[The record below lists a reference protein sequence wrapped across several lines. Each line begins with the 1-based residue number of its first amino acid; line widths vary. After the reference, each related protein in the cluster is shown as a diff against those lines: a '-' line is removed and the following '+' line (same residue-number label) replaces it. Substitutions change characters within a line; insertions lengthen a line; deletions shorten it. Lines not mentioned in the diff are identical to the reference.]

1 MKIAP
6 VERTPEEN
14 AMMVKAWQGSAI
26 RWIIAISIAY
36 GILAFGTWLMPN

>member
-6 VERTPEEN
+6 VELTHDEN
-14 AMMVKAWQGSAI
+14 AMMIKAWQDLAI

-36 GILAFGTWLMPN
+36 GLMAFGTWLMPN